1 MPRNRSRLPL
11 KFGAEEGSSFLA
23 FIDGELMALPPRS
36 VQSLVVGTWEGQRP
50 ASLFPSSALTRAAA
64 AAEFP
69 PPFPPFE
76 TLLAGTGQEWQPEGE
91 HSRSRSHGSLGDV
104 SYPATTHH
112 YLARIMDRGMGKCS
126 LVILVLVGIDWLASV
141 PCGARIPG
149 LLGHP
154 ILAISS
160 RCSHGYRIVPNRTYQ
175 ETDRNSG
182 AAAPEQ

>member
-1 MPRNRSRLPL
+1 
-11 KFGAEEGSSFLA
+11 
-23 FIDGELMALPPRS
+23 MALPPRS

-141 PCGARIPG
+141 PCGATIPG
-149 LLGHP
+149 PSNPRHIKRMLSRASHCPQPDLPRNRQEFRG
-154 ILAISS
+154 SS
-160 RCSHGYRIVPNRTYQ
+160 
-175 ETDRNSG
+175 SG
-182 AAAPEQ
+182 AVVRTWRTTGILILHSIIHWR